1 MKTILLCS
9 DLDRTLIPNGAEPES
24 PQARPT
30 FAHLAAHPNLRLAY
44 VSGRDKIL
52 VEQAIKDY
60 DLPDPDFV
68 IGDVGT
74 SLYHIVGGRWLPN
87 ESWQHAI
94 GRDWQACSRDDIVAL
109 LDDMQNKDFTLQDE
123 HQQGRFKISY
133 FTDLSEE
140 ARKLK
145 DKVRATLEDN
155 GIAANLIWSRDDAEK
170 RGLLDILP
178 RRANKLE
185 AIRFLTGMVE
195 LDESR
200 VVFAGDSGND
210 LEPLTSGLKAILV
223 KNAASD
229 VHQAVM
235 DHLSREGKTDCLYR
249 AKGGFGGMNGNYAAG
264 VVEGVVHFFPE
275 ATDWIASVLNQSLD
289 DGL

>member
-1 MKTILLCS
+1 MDNDAAATDWLVKAVVVVDDLYAHEFLP
-9 DLDRTLIPNGAEPES
+9 DLDSESIRIAVPGPEHELVDICAFAVNGAS
-24 PQARPT
+24 P
-30 FAHLAAHPNLRLAY
+30 FEL
-44 VSGRDKIL
+44 
-52 VEQAIKDY
+52 
-60 DLPDPDFV
+60 
-68 IGDVGT
+68 
-74 SLYHIVGGRWLPN
+74 
-87 ESWQHAI
+87 
-94 GRDWQACSRDDIVAL
+94 
-109 LDDMQNKDFTLQDE
+109 
-123 HQQGRFKISY
+123 
-133 FTDLSEE
+133 
-140 ARKLK
+140 
-145 DKVRATLEDN
+145 
-155 GIAANLIWSRDDAEK
+155 GIAATLIWSREDAEK